1 MIIRYIHVIV
11 YTMDINS
18 FALHFGFLFFFA
30 VSFATE
36 KGGRE
41 DRLDIHNLSYHLA
54 MFPRNTHIE
63 EVIYFIGL
71 MNAPLPFL
79 LFLFFSSAF
88 PLSFLLFTN
97 LLVSHNI

>member
-11 YTMDINS
+11 YTMDINL
-18 FALHFGFLFFFA
+18 FALHFGFLSFSQS
-30 VSFATE
+30 VSRQK

-63 EVIYFIGL
+63 EVVYFIGL
-71 MNAPLPFL
+71 TNAPFSFL
-79 LFLFFSSAF
+79 LFLFFSFAF
-88 PLSFLLFTN
+88 SLSFLLFTN